1 LLNNK
6 DEVMKPSIFL
16 NDMLTKGAI
25 LGGVML
31 VSSIAETSM
40 LYYGN
45 SPKWIIVMSVE
56 CIVAMALYC
65 YLVYRFTK
73 GYATLVLSE
82 RKQMPFFTYGNG
94 LSYATSISMLA
105 GIIVALGGYMF
116 RHYIVGYE
124 NYIAN
129 YVKLLQDWF
138 SQSEVPASMVGTYE
152 QMFKTIQLQ
161 EEPSL
166 ISSIFSGVWSY
177 LVAGTIV
184 GLIVAAFTK
193 HEPKIFE
200 NQDEQ

>member
-1 LLNNK
+1 
-6 DEVMKPSIFL
+6 MKPSVFL

-45 SPKWIIVMSVE
+45 TPKWVVAMSLE
-56 CIVAMALYC
+56 CIAAMVLYC
-65 YLVYRFTK
+65 YLIYRFTK

-105 GIIVALGGYMF
+105 GVIVALGGYMF
-116 RHYIVGYE
+116 RHYVVGYE

-138 SQSEVPASMVGTYE
+138 SQSEVPASMMSTYE
-152 QMFKTIQLQ
+152 QMFKAIQSQ

-166 ISSIFSGVWSY
+166 ISSIFSGIWSY
-177 LVAGTIV
+177 LLAGTIV

-193 HEPKIFE
+193 REPKIFDNQE

>member
-1 LLNNK
+1 
-6 DEVMKPSIFL
+6 MKPSIFL

-45 SPKWIIVMSVE
+45 SPKWVMIMSLE
-56 CIVAMALYC
+56 CIVAMVLYC
-65 YLVYRFTK
+65 YLIYRFTK

-105 GIIVALGGYMF
+105 GVIVALGGYMF
-116 RHYIVGYE
+116 RHYVVGYE

-138 SQSEVPASMVGTYE
+138 SQSEVPASMMGTYE
-152 QMFKTIQLQ
+152 QMFKAIQSQ

-166 ISSIFSGVWSY
+166 ISSIFSGIWSY
-177 LVAGTIV
+177 LLAGTIV

-193 HEPKIFE
+193 REPKIFDNQE

>member
-1 LLNNK
+1 
-6 DEVMKPSIFL
+6 MKPSIFL

-45 SPKWIIVMSVE
+45 SAKWIMVMGIE
-56 CIVAMALYC
+56 CLAAMALYC
-65 YLVYRFTK
+65 YLVYRFTR
-73 GYATLVLSE
+73 GYANIVLSE
-82 RKQMPFFTYGNG
+82 RKELAYFTFGNG

-105 GIIVALGGYMF
+105 GVIVALGGYMF
-116 RHYIVGYE
+116 RHYVIGYE

-138 SQSEVPASMVGTYE
+138 SQTEVPASMVGTYE
-152 QMFKTIQLQ
+152 QMFKAIQSQ
-161 EEPSL
+161 DEPSL

-177 LVAGTIV
+177 LVAGTFV
-184 GLIVAAFTK
+184 GLIVAALTK
-193 HEPKIFE
+193 REPKIFD

>member
-1 LLNNK
+1 
-6 DEVMKPSIFL
+6 MKPSIFL

-31 VSSIAETSM
+31 LSNIAENAM

-45 SPKWIIVMSVE
+45 STKWIMVLGVE
-56 CIVAMALYC
+56 YLISLVVYC
-65 YLVYRFTK
+65 YLLYRFTK

-94 LSYATSISMLA
+94 LSYATSVSMLA
-105 GIIVALGGYMF
+105 GVIVALGGYMF
-116 RHYIVGYE
+116 RHYVIGYE

-129 YVKLLQDWF
+129 YVKLLQDWL
-138 SQSEVPASMVGTYE
+138 SKAEVPASMVGTYD
-152 QMFKTIQLQ
+152 QMFKTIQSQ

-166 ISSIFSGVWSY
+166 IASIFSGVWTY
-177 LVAGTIV
+177 LMAGTFV

-193 HEPKIFE
+193 HEPKIFDNQE
-200 NQDEQ
+200 NQNEQ

>member
-1 LLNNK
+1 
-6 DEVMKPSIFL
+6 MKPSIFL

-45 SPKWIIVMSVE
+45 SPKWIMVMGIE
-56 CIVAMALYC
+56 CLAAMALYC

-82 RKQMPFFTYGNG
+82 RNNIPYFSYGNG

-105 GIIVALGGYMF
+105 GVIVALGGYMF
-116 RHYIVGYE
+116 RHYVVGYE

-138 SQSEVPASMVGTYE
+138 SQTEVPASMVGTYE
-152 QMFKTIQLQ
+152 QMFKAIQSQ
-161 EEPSL
+161 DEPSL
-166 ISSIFSGVWSY
+166 ISSIFSGIWSY
-177 LVAGTIV
+177 LIAGTFV
-184 GLIVAAFTK
+184 GLIVAALTK
-193 HEPKIFE
+193 REPKIFD